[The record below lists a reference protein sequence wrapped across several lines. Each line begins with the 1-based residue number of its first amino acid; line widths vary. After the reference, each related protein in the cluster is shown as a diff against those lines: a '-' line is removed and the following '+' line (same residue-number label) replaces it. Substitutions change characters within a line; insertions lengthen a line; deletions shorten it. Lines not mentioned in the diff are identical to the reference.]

1 MFKSVKNDGRLAE
14 LDQAVATAAA
24 ALVETKAATRVTWD
38 KVKDLRA
45 ALEDAPDS
53 PALVAGLSEASSA
66 HREARAQDEAAHEA
80 QGC

>member
-14 LDQAVATAAA
+14 LEQAVATAAA

-45 ALEDAPDS
+45 APRGCPRQPRTGRWVERGVMGAP
-53 PALVAGLSEASSA
+53 
-66 HREARAQDEAAHEA
+66 
-80 QGC
+80 